1 MRRRVALAV
10 VVGLVLGYAAGWLVP
25 RLRTP
30 GDDSVEAGFARDMI
44 MHHAQAVELALIAFQ
59 RGADPDVRQLA
70 VDIATTQQ
78 AEIGMMHAWLAS
90 WRLDPTG
97 SRPMMT
103 WMHGRRP
110 PDGPA
115 PDGLMPGM
123 AGADELADLR
133 AATGTDLDARFLR
146 LMIRHHLGGV
156 HMLDAVLAASDRAEV
171 VRAARTMRATQR
183 TELANLNDLLT
194 RASAR

>member
-1 MRRRVALAV
+1 VRRRVALAV

-30 GDDSVEAGFARDMI
+30 DDGSVEAGFTRDMI
-44 MHHAQAVELALIAFQ
+44 THHAQAVELALTAFQ
-59 RGADPDVRQLA
+59 RGSDPDVRQIA

-78 AEIGMMHAWLAS
+78 AEIGMMHAWLAA

-97 SRPMMT
+97 SAPAMT
-103 WMHGRRP
+103 WMHSA
-110 PDGPA
+110 GP
-115 PDGLMPGM
+115 MPGV
-123 AGADELADLR
+123 ASADDMRDLR

-171 VRAARTMRATQR
+171 VRAARTMRAAQR

-194 RASAR
+194 RAGAR

>member
-1 MRRRVALAV
+1 VRRRIALAV

-30 GDDSVEAGFARDMI
+30 DDDSVEAGFTRDMI
-44 MHHAQAVELALIAFQ
+44 THHAQAVELALIAFQ
-59 RGADPDVRQLA
+59 RAADPDVRRLA

-78 AEIGMMHAWLAS
+78 AEIGMMHAWLAT

-97 SRPMMT
+97 SGPAMA
-103 WMHGRRP
+103 WMHGDAGR
-110 PDGPA
+110 
-115 PDGLMPGM
+115 MPGL
-123 AGADELADLR
+123 ASADDLRDLR

-171 VRAARTMRATQR
+171 VRAARTMRAAQR

-194 RASAR
+194 RAGAR